1 MGGVIVASKGKNKD
15 TFIIKDEM
23 LSTFVK
29 TQYNTGV
36 IATTSYAF
44 RAKVFGSEIEAK
56 AFIDDNHL
64 DGFVVVK
71 KNK

>member
-1 MGGVIVASKGKNKD
+1 MEGVTVVASKGKNKD
-15 TFIIKDEM
+15 TFIIKDET
-23 LSTFVK
+23 LSSFVDK
-29 TQYNTGV
+29 QYNTGV
-36 IATTSYAF
+36 VSTTSYDF

-71 KNK
+71 K